1 MTTRDQDEILEAV
14 WLAGEQ
20 GWEPS
25 VSAVI
30 ERAHG
35 SVRREDLDQAVEDGL
50 LRIEGERVVFERAGE
65 LEAVLIVR
73 RHRLAERL
81 LADVLQVSGGEV
93 ESSACEFEHFLS
105 PELTDS
111 ICTLLGHPTVCPH
124 LQPIPPGPC
133 CSRPAK
139 ETGPLIRRLADVTVG
154 ERVRVVFIAS
164 DQEKRLERLG
174 SLGVLPGSVVKLVQR
189 RPSYVVEVDQTTLA
203 VEREVADGIYV
214 KRWIPENDHANGLRN
229 R

>member
-14 WLAGEQ
+14 WLAAEQ
-20 GWEPS
+20 GWEPT
-25 VSAVI
+25 VDAVV

-35 SVRREDLDQAVEDGL
+35 SVRREDLDLAVSDGL
-50 LRIEGERVVFERAGE
+50 LRIDGDVVVFEPAGE

-81 LADVLQVSGGEV
+81 LADVLQVSGGVV
-93 ESSACEFEHFLS
+93 ESSACEFEHVLS

-133 CSRPAK
+133 CSRLAK
-139 ETGPLIRRLADVTVG
+139 EIGPLIRRLADVTVG
-154 ERVRVVFIAS
+154 EKVRVVFIAS

-174 SLGVLPGSVVKLVQR
+174 SLGVLPGSVLRLVQR
-189 RPSYVVEVDQTTLA
+189 RPSYVLDVDQTTLA
-203 VEREVADGIYV
+203 VEQEVADGIYV
-214 KRWIPENDHANGLRN
+214 KRWVPENDHANGPRN